1 MLAHDGAIAYSKL
14 SYSADTTD
22 PDANNL
28 YSAFMDAMTKVGQDH
43 ILISSLVS
51 PCCHIQE
58 YEDIIYPDLSVYYH
72 YLERIRSLSP
82 HLMSEAEEKIVIGKD
97 LNGISAWSQLQGAW
111 LSTRTFKM
119 SVDGEEKELSLGEI
133 LSFINDPNRDNRRAS
148 YIAIETELEKNQT
161 IWVSMLYVPSA
172 VTICKCAK

>member
-28 YSAFMDAMTKVGQDH
+28 YSAFMDAMTKVGQDLAFLD
-43 ILISSLVS
+43 IELGGSLLS
-51 PCCHIQE
+51 HPRSIH
-58 YEDIIYPDLSVYYH
+58 DPDLSVYYH

-119 SVDGEEKELSLGEI
+119 SVDGEEKGAVAW
-133 LSFINDPNRDNRRAS
+133 RDTV
-148 YIAIETELEKNQT
+148 IHQ
-161 IWVSMLYVPSA
+161 
-172 VTICKCAK
+172 